1 MDFFGL
7 RDKEQPF
14 IIRLAIALIVSV
26 AAVIVL
32 VAMATL
38 MFHRYNLDYAAL
50 LFMWVSIALLLVVR
64 LKITDLSLYMLGC
77 VPLIAILLWINYK
90 YYAGVINLWPARIIL
105 VTWVLAIY
113 FGKRARFKL
122 AIYSVM
128 TVILALTG
136 FFSLPSYTRA
146 QARDAM
152 AAELNV
158 NVDQLGPGLG
168 SISAISNYH
177 PHNPSIFISGY
188 YLFDAEVNGTV
199 STYFFNPKNGRVEE
213 LQTWPLQ
220 KDSMINLPIEP
231 SQWPEKGDEL
241 D

>member
-7 RDKEQPF
+7 KDKEQPF
-14 IIRLAIALIVSV
+14 IFRLAIALIISA

-38 MFHRYNLDYAAL
+38 MFNMYNFDYAAL
-50 LFMWVSIALLLVVR
+50 LFLWVSIALLLVLR
-64 LKITDLSLYMLGC
+64 LKITDLSQYMLGC
-77 VPLIAILLWINYK
+77 LPLIAILMWINFK

-113 FGKRARFKL
+113 FGIRARFKL
-122 AIYSVM
+122 AIYSVI

-136 FFSLPSYTRA
+136 YFSLPSYTHA

-152 AAELNV
+152 ATELNI

-168 SISAISNYH
+168 SISAIRNFH

-199 STYFFNPKNGRVEE
+199 STYYFNPKNGRLEE
-213 LQTWPLQ
+213 LETWPLQ
-220 KDSMINLPIEP
+220 KNNIINQPIEP
-231 SQWPEKGDEL
+231 SQWPKKGDEL